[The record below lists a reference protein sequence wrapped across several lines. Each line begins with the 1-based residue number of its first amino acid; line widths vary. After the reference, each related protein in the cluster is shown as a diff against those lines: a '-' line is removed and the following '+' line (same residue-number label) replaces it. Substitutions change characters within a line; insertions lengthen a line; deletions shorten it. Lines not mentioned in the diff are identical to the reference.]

1 VRPLAFIVC
10 LLALGL
16 TACGGGGGDGLSQ
29 RSASSLLGDLDTIES
44 RLAGGG
50 VETCESVVSES
61 IPALQAG
68 IDGLSADVD
77 SSLRQALQDSTDR
90 LRTLAEQEC
99 DERRRQAE
107 QEQETETTPEPP
119 TTETTPEPPTTETT
133 PEPPTTETTPEP
145 DKGDEK
151 QDDAK
156 DKGKGKN
163 DDGGKNKG
171 GSGGSAPGGG
181 DPGAG
186 QGGGTS
192 PGTVLPG
199 EAP

>member
-1 VRPLAFIVC
+1 VRPLVFIVC

-61 IPALQAG
+61 VPALQAG

-107 QEQETETTPEPP
+107 QQQE
-119 TTETTPEPPTTETT
+119 TETT

-163 DDGGKNKG
+163 DGGGKNKG